1 MNTLQDC
8 LNECTRIDTAR
19 ENCIT
24 AMNSCG
30 LTTPIDASLGM
41 LPHYFGCD
49 KYIGPSLSTKT
60 KASLD
65 DANTAIS
72 QVITK
77 KNNLKNVINT
87 FCAPK
92 GISISDQAIDEYH
105 TYISNVGNT
114 AFQVEYISN
123 PSKNDYIDLGITLDN
138 SYILSAKVRFPKGNL
153 GDLYAPQCY
162 QLFGSRSDTT
172 IFGRTPILGFTA
184 YSINNPGEDIIRAAY
199 YFPSGDYIEK
209 SNITLPAIIEFT
221 DCKTVVTNTGTTF
234 KKDLSGNIDGTNYT
248 DSDISPQDIPTI
260 STNCYIFNNTGKCPS
275 NSRFYSAQIKNSNG
289 TIIHNY
295 LPYIIWG
302 GCSWVPCVKDTVT
315 NKFYYNSGPNTL
327 NYGPIIK

>member
-77 KNNLKNVINT
+77 KNNLKNVINA

-105 TYISNVGNT
+105 SYIENVGAT
-114 AFQVEYISN
+114 M
-123 PSKNDYIDLGITLDN
+123 LR
-138 SYILSAKVRFPKGNL
+138 VRYSTRQQLYFECKG
-153 GDLYAPQCY
+153 
-162 QLFGSRSDTT
+162 
-172 IFGRTPILGFTA
+172 
-184 YSINNPGEDIIRAAY
+184 
-199 YFPSGDYIEK
+199 
-209 SNITLPAIIEFT
+209 
-221 DCKTVVTNTGTTF
+221 
-234 KKDLSGNIDGTNYT
+234 
-248 DSDISPQDIPTI
+248 
-260 STNCYIFNNTGKCPS
+260 
-275 NSRFYSAQIKNSNG
+275 
-289 TIIHNY
+289 
-295 LPYIIWG
+295 
-302 GCSWVPCVKDTVT
+302 
-315 NKFYYNSGPNTL
+315 
-327 NYGPIIK
+327 

>member
-8 LNECTRIDTAR
+8 LNECSRIDTAR
-19 ENCIT
+19 ANCIA

-30 LTTPIDASLGM
+30 LSTPIDASLGM

-77 KNNLKNVINT
+77 KNNLKNVINA

-92 GISISDQAIDEYH
+92 GISISDQGIDEYH

-123 PSKNDYIDLGITLDN
+123 PSKNDYIDLGIPLDN

-153 GDLYAPQCY
+153 GDLYAPQRY
-162 QLFGSRSDTT
+162 QLFGSRSDTA
-172 IFGRTPILGFTA
+172 IFGRIPILGFTA
-184 YSINNPGEDIIRAAY
+184 YSINDPGEDLIRAAY
-199 YFPSGDYIEK
+199 YFPTGDYIEK

-221 DCKTVVTNTGTTF
+221 DCKTVVTNTGTTLI
-234 KKDLSGNIDGTNYT
+234 KDLSGNIDGTKYT
-248 DSDISPQDIPTI
+248 DSDKSPKDIPTI
-260 STNCYIFNNTGKCPS
+260 STNCCIFNDTGKCPS
-275 NSRFYSAQIKNSNG
+275 NSRFYSAQIKNSSG